1 MNLCKTLIWT
11 TFNFFVNIYFAFQK
25 FFFFERFNRFHIKL
39 DFKVFQV
46 WFVTL
51 CRNLFI
57 CMFVLRLVAGCL
69 LCCWKT
75 SNIPQN
81 KHCNCNL
88 DKTPD
93 TSHKLNCPVTRRKP
107 SLIILLDTYDLILTQ
122 TFFFLARS
130 PFSWSSISLIYSGP
144 GQQGAWSFDGSP
156 FCLRSHILQVINQL
170 ISHFKIIKSYWNF
183 SVSFILPRR
192 NLQHAGPSLTASGGG
207 WWC

>member
-1 MNLCKTLIWT
+1 MKDTLVVGRVGKVLRLVRVMRILRVFKVSQKKICIMCNTLKRMNLCQTLIWT

-107 SLIILLDTYDLILTQ
+107 SLIIPMIL
-122 TFFFLARS
+122 
-130 PFSWSSISLIYSGP
+130 Y
-144 GQQGAWSFDGSP
+144 
-156 FCLRSHILQVINQL
+156 
-170 ISHFKIIKSYWNF
+170 
-183 SVSFILPRR
+183 
-192 NLQHAGPSLTASGGG
+192 
-207 WWC
+207 